1 MPATGRGVLSYY
13 YGDSN
18 SKIPVR
24 DITRYGDSKSDPN
37 LETMTYGLFSTC
49 EQEMRQSFVKRGM
62 EYLFFCTNRAH
73 VRVLTGYY
81 HVKWYHIGP
90 ALKHRACIDDYWLA
104 ANEIRF
110 VNPGFPL
117 RDLSGYL
124 WGIRLDR
131 RFRRFLYLDEQTV
144 QRLISLLQ
152 DTREATTE
160 YLNEIKRL
168 QDENLK
174 KYGFMYMNW
183 KKMGAF
189 DWNWA
194 RKYLGKNYD
203 S

>member
-1 MPATGRGVLSYY
+1 M
-13 YGDSN
+13 
-18 SKIPVR
+18 
-24 DITRYGDSKSDPN
+24 
-37 LETMTYGLFSTC
+37 
-49 EQEMRQSFVKRGM
+49 
-62 EYLFFCTNRAH
+62 
-73 VRVLTGYY
+73 
-81 HVKWYHIGP
+81 
-90 ALKHRACIDDYWLA
+90 DDYWLA
-104 ANEIRF
+104 ADEIRF

-124 WGIRLDR
+124 WGVRLDR